1 MLALPE
7 FLQTALRAQYGN
19 LADDVIA
26 GYSAQRRVTLRA
38 NRLKTDSDAVKL
50 GLSAAGISAESPLWS
65 ADAFIVDANE
75 EALRALPMYQN
86 GEIYLQS
93 LSSMI
98 PPMVLE
104 PRAGEAILDMAAA
117 PGGKTTQM
125 AALSGGRANITAC
138 EKNKVR
144 AERLRFNLS
153 KQGATRVSVMV
164 CDSRKLD
171 DRFTFDKIL
180 LDAPCSGSGTITPQH
195 CDFTE
200 ELYARSQRFQ
210 AELLSKALRL
220 LRSGSRM
227 VYSTCSV
234 LAGEN
239 EDILKRVL
247 PRAGGRIVPISRD
260 AFEGAPR
267 LPVQLDG
274 TLCICPSELYEGFF
288 VALIEKT

>member
-1 MLALPE
+1 MTLPY
-7 FLQTALRAQYGN
+7 FLQKALREQYGD
-19 LADDVIA
+19 LADRIIA
-26 GYSAQRRVTLRA
+26 GYSAERRVTLRA
-38 NRLKTDSDAVKL
+38 NRLKTSPEEVMNELAER
-50 GLSAAGISAESPLWS
+50 GISAASPPWS
-65 ADAFIVDANE
+65 ADAFIVDAKE
-75 EALRALPMYQN
+75 ETLRALPMYQN

-144 AERLRFNLS
+144 AERLKFNLAR
-153 KQGATRVSVMV
+153 QGASRVSVMV
-164 CDSRKLD
+164 CDSRRLD

-180 LDAPCSGSGTITPQH
+180 LDAPCSGSGTITLER

-210 AELLSKALRL
+210 SELLGKALRL

-239 EDILKRVL
+239 EEVLKRVL
-247 PRAGGRIVPISRD
+247 PGAGARIIPISQS

-274 TLCICPSELYEGFF
+274 TLCICPNELYEGFF
-288 VALIEKT
+288 VALIEKI

>member
-1 MLALPE
+1 MTLPD
-7 FLQTALRAQYGN
+7 FLQKALREQYGD
-19 LADDVIA
+19 LADRIIA
-26 GYSAQRRVTLRA
+26 GYSAERRVTLRA
-38 NRLKTDSDAVKL
+38 NRLKTSPEEVMNEL
-50 GLSAAGISAESPLWS
+50 TERGISATSPPWS
-65 ADAFIVDANE
+65 ADAFIVDAKE
-75 EALRALPMYQN
+75 ETLRALPMYQN

-104 PRAGEAILDMAAA
+104 PRAVEAILDMAAA

-144 AERLRFNLS
+144 AERLKFNLAR
-153 KQGATRVSVMV
+153 QGASRVSVMV
-164 CDSRKLD
+164 CDSRRLD

-180 LDAPCSGSGTITPQH
+180 LDAPCSGSGTITPER

-210 AELLSKALRL
+210 AELLGKALRL

-239 EDILKRVL
+239 EEVLKRVL
-247 PRAGGRIVPISRD
+247 PGAGARIIPISQS

-274 TLCICPSELYEGFF
+274 TLCICPNELYEGFF
-288 VALIEKT
+288 VALIEKI